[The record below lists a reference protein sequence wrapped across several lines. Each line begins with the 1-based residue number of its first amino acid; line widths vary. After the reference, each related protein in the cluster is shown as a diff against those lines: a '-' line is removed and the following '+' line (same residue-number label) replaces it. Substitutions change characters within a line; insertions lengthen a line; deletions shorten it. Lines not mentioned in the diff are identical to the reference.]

1 MFDPSHSHLTI
12 LSLDTCGSCGS
23 VALGRLDLTG
33 NALEIV
39 GKAGLP
45 GRSYSA
51 QLIPK
56 IEELLAAQH
65 ATVREIQAI
74 VVVRGPGSFTGIRVG
89 LSAAKG
95 LAEAMGVGIVA
106 LSRLAL
112 LAVASGLPHVLAAVE
127 AGRGE
132 YYVGEYRNGENL
144 GERLLSGAEVAAAA
158 RKPGAGVLV
167 YEAGSTGAA
176 DPTGSLIA
184 SAPVYLRAPDAAD
197 ALGFAVDRLRAGSF
211 EDIESLDANYL
222 RRSDAEL
229 FGATGTGVRQNA
241 DATLNLP

>member
-12 LSLDTCGSCGS
+12 LSLDTCGSCGT
-23 VALGRLDLTG
+23 VALGRLDLTAG
-33 NALEIV
+33 TLEIL
-39 GKAGLP
+39 GKVALP
-45 GRSYSA
+45 GRTYSA

-56 IEELLAAQH
+56 VEELLAGQH

-89 LSAAKG
+89 LSTAKG
-95 LAEAMGVGIVA
+95 LAEAVGVGIVA
-106 LSRLAL
+106 VSRLAL
-112 LAVASGLPHVLAAVE
+112 LAAASGLPHVLAAVE

-144 GERLLSGAEVAAAA
+144 GETLLSGAEAAAAA

-167 YEAGSTGAA
+167 YEASSIEAA
-176 DPTGSLIA
+176 HPSGSLTA
-184 SAPVYLRAPDAAD
+184 SAPVYVRPPDAAD
-197 ALGFAVDRLRAGSF
+197 ALGFALDRLRAGSF

-229 FGATGTGVRQNA
+229 FGATGTGVRNNA
-241 DATLNLP
+241 GATLNLP